1 MGVNQGAI
9 REIQALMPLGD
20 IILVGSLVGILV
32 DGIVRIE
39 VPGLFLVMLLAMI
52 FIMIRVNSPEIP
64 GMGMGR
70 FHVGTLVILIGM
82 GVEKEER
89 REGEKD
95 IGGQQEAEDTPA
107 FRSRNQPME
116 G

>member
-1 MGVNQGAI
+1 
-9 REIQALMPLGD
+9 
-20 IILVGSLVGILV
+20 
-32 DGIVRIE
+32 VRVE
-39 VPGLFLVMLLAMI
+39 VPGLFLVVLLNMI
-52 FIMIRVNSPEIP
+52 IVMILVNGPEIP

-70 FHVGTLVILIGM
+70 FHVGTLAILIGM

-95 IGGQQEAEDTPA
+95 IGGQQEAEDTPG